1 VLTAITKV
9 CAYFSI
15 HCFFAK
21 QKSKRMVRTGG
32 EVMGGIAS
40 ARLEDVRC
48 QVSGVTGNHV
58 LNSSHNK
65 VPVTSH
71 IS

>member
-1 VLTAITKV
+1 MSEPGFQI
-9 CAYFSI
+9 FSI

-40 ARLEDVRC
+40 ARLDDVQC
-48 QVSGVTGNHV
+48 QVS
-58 LNSSHNK
+58 LE
-65 VPVTSH
+65 
-71 IS
+71 IMC